1 MRWKPAAIDDVQSGE
16 NDRNILNKKKL
27 SQWWWKKHREPAE
40 FRPLLIVVAVVAGVV
55 VVVAG
60 STRDGPAAGTIGAA
74 VVLLQRIHLEGEGR
88 KGAKKSGR
96 AVSGVAH
103 RWRGRGR
110 RRSLSLSIAQM

>member
-40 FRPLLIVVAVVAGVV
+40 FHPLLIVVAVVAGV